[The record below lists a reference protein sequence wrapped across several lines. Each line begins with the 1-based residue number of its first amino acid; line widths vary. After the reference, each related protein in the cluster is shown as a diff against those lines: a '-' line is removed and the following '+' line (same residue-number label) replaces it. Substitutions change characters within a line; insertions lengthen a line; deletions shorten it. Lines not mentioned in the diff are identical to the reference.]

1 MFGNLGQLAN
11 LMKNAGAIKQGM
23 EEMQQRMKDARLTGE
38 AGGGQVKAI
47 VDGRGEL
54 VSLKIEP
61 ALVQAG
67 DVEMIEDL
75 CCAAVRDA
83 AQRAREAMQQEMQ
96 ELTGGLGLPGMGDLM
111 GGAGG
116 Q

>member
-1 MFGNLGQLAN
+1 MLGNLGQLMS
-11 LMKNAGAIKQGM
+11 LMKNAGQIKQSM
-23 EEMQQRMKDARLTGE
+23 QEMGQRLQAVRITGE

-54 VSLKIEP
+54 VGVKIEP

-75 CCAAVRDA
+75 TCAAVRDA
-83 AQRAREAMQQEMQ
+83 VARSREAVQKEMSA
-96 ELTGGLGLPGMGDLM
+96 LTGGLNLPGMNELL
-111 GGAGG
+111 GG
-116 Q
+116 

>member
-1 MFGNLGQLAN
+1 MFGNLGQLAS

-23 EEMQQRMKDARLTGE
+23 ADLQERMKTARHTGE
-38 AGGGQVKAI
+38 AGGGQVRAT

-54 VSLKIEP
+54 QNVKIEP

-75 CCAAVRDA
+75 VCAAIRDA
-83 AQRAREAMQQEMQ
+83 NTRAREAAQQEMQ
-96 ELTGGLGLPGMGDLM
+96 SLTGGLGLPGLDQMLG
-111 GGAGG
+111 GG